1 MYEPNSLLG
10 ADRRFA
16 LLWFRCEAD
25 QLSIIHTN
33 TNNVVIK
40 SQKSTDEALIILVE
54 RDFPEIFSALY
65 MYRYSIDILIPPFLK
80 TNC

>member
-16 LLWFRCEAD
+16 LLWFD
-25 QLSIIHTN
+25 SKQISYPFYT
-33 TNNVVIK
+33 VVIK
-40 SQKSTDEALIILVE
+40 SQKSTDGALIILVE
-54 RDFPEIFSALY
+54 RDFPEIFPPLY